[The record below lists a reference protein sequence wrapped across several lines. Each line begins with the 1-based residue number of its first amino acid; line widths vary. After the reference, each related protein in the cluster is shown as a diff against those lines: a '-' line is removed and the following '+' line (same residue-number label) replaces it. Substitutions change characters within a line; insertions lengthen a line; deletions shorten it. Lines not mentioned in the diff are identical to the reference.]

1 METPK
6 HQILGR
12 LELSALMIEWGTMWS
27 GLVIFQMDDSKPS
40 DKSFAITLT
49 IVVIVSNTI
58 LLICFVVQ
66 FIRAKID
73 ERKEAARLAALQ
85 PKKNK
90 NISFLSAGF
99 SALRQRFGSSG
110 GEVEMTSFENPM
122 QDKDVKNEIKKKKR
136 NSRMKKVR
144 KKLSIGAR
152 VKRTSHK
159 VDGGGP
165 SMAGEVKTVSDVEA
179 AVSMHVDEET
189 GRRYSY
195 NAATDETQWLS
206 NDDEEDEVTIEE
218 QGESKQRN
226 RKRPSFRKLVSDK
239 NEVYYQNVET
249 GEDVWKMP
257 VDGELLEL

>member
-1 METPK
+1 
-6 HQILGR
+6 L
-12 LELSALMIEWGTMWS
+12 
-27 GLVIFQMDDSKPS
+27 
-40 DKSFAITLT
+40 
-49 IVVIVSNTI
+49 
-58 LLICFVVQ
+58 
-66 FIRAKID
+66 
-73 ERKEAARLAALQ
+73 ARLDTH
-85 PKKNK
+85 KKN
-90 NISFLSAGF
+90 NGSFLSNSF
-99 SALRQRFGSSG
+99 SLFRSRFGSSG
-110 GEVEMTSFENPM
+110 VEVEMTTFENPM
-122 QDKDVKNEIKKKKR
+122 ENAGVKNEIKKKKR

-179 AVSMHVDEET
+179 VVSMHVDEET

-218 QGESKQRN
+218 QGETKQRN

-257 VDGELLEL
+257 VDGDLLEL